1 MNFLKPKFWDYK
13 KPNFVAFLLLPFTLP
28 ILISNYLKSFRV
40 QKKIRN
46 IKTVCIGNIYVGG
59 TGKTPLAIKSNNLLK
74 SNNLKSTIIKKF
86 YHNQIDEQNLIKKY
100 SNLIC
105 RKKRLDALDE
115 ALLSKFQYAIFDDG
129 LQDKSINYDLKI
141 VCFSNL
147 QWIGNGLIIPAGP
160 LREKINS
167 ILKYDAV
174 VINGDTSLNK
184 NIINEVKKIKKNLK
198 VFETDYEISNFSEL
212 KVDSRYVIFSAIAN
226 PTNFSKILKKNNFKI
241 EKEYIFPD
249 HYIYRESDLTN
260 ILNYA
265 KNKNLKVMTTEKDY
279 SKIDNKYQNE
289 ISFIKLDLKILNEE
303 KFVDF
308 LKEEK

>member
-13 KPNFVAFLLLPFTLP
+13 KPNFVSFLLLPFTLL
-28 ILISNYLKSFRV
+28 ILISNFLKSFRV
-40 QKKIRN
+40 QKKIKN

-105 RKKRLDALDE
+105 KKKRLDALDE

-198 VFETDYEISNFSEL
+198 IFETDYEISNLSEL
-212 KVDSRYVIFSAIAN
+212 EVDSRYVIFSAIAN
-226 PTNFSKILKKNNFKI
+226 PTNFLKILKKN
-241 EKEYIFPD
+241 
-249 HYIYRESDLTN
+249 
-260 ILNYA
+260 
-265 KNKNLKVMTTEKDY
+265 
-279 SKIDNKYQNE
+279 NKYQNE
-289 ISFIKLDLKILNEE
+289 ISFVKLNLKILNEE
-303 KFVDF
+303 KFVNF